1 MTGMAQW
8 PSLDRA
14 SVASLVDE
22 ICGIGNRFVGTAG
35 EAAARSFLLDRF
47 NAAGLQR
54 VRTEPV
60 ELLSYEAVGATCE
73 ILKPFQTLRA
83 VGLQYTAS
91 AQAEGVAIYV
101 GRPSNI
107 DDLTDILA
115 RLPPLN
121 GRIAVMHSYWP
132 WLFAELLVKK
142 GVAGIVVISETPG
155 GTISHLT
162 AQLYPVPTAPS
173 FEGRPL
179 AVPGVTIDRDDGAQ
193 LLTYV
198 ANGVV
203 RLRIEHSARYKPFT
217 SGNVVGEIPGATDEC
232 VVVGAHYDTQLE
244 GVGAQDN
251 ATGLA
256 ALVALADRWAGQ
268 DFRRT
273 LKLVAFCAEEPGM
286 WGATDYCRRHEADL
300 RSTVAMINLDALAW
314 ALPGRRALLADPGIA
329 DYAVAR
335 AAEIG
340 WEIEDLTNASLLR
353 AADLNPFIDAGVPAC
368 WFWRFPPQHP
378 YYHSSG
384 DVPALLDMAAVS
396 EVANVAAYTAYA
408 LLNDEELNLGRAQ
421 GLGAEEEPRGS
432 SDRGDCSGLLDD
444 LDKHLEQLR
453 HRLGTMRVTLR
464 LDVDGRNF
472 PVVGEAV
479 EEGSPSIKHDES
491 VDQRGAATAQ
501 WVIQTRKVLVQSEF
515 SNSQVRPPA
524 ALVDAYGVEAQMLA
538 PIVHNDRVAGWISV
552 HSSTTRD
559 WGAADVAQVEAE
571 ASNISENLPSICQS
585 LQEIRGWKVI
595 LEPTPS

>member
-1 MTGMAQW
+1 MSMVPW
-8 PSLDRA
+8 PSLERA
-14 SVASLVDE
+14 SVASLVNE

-35 EAAARSFLLDRF
+35 EAATRSFLLDRF
-47 NAAGLQR
+47 NSAGLQK
-54 VRTEPV
+54 VRAEPV
-60 ELLSYEAVGATCE
+60 ELLSYEAGGATCE
-73 ILKPFQTLRA
+73 ILKPSRTLRA

-91 AQAEGVAIYV
+91 GQAEGVAIYI
-101 GRPSNI
+101 GRPSSI
-107 DDLTDILA
+107 EDLTDLLT

-132 WLFAELLVKK
+132 WLFAEHLVDR
-142 GVAGIVVISETPG
+142 GVSGIVVISETPG

-162 AQLYPVPTAPS
+162 AQLYPVPSAPS

-193 LLTYV
+193 LLAYV

-203 RLRIEHSARYKPFT
+203 RLRIEHRARYKPFI
-217 SGNVVGEIPGATDEC
+217 SANVVGEIPGNTAEC

-256 ALVALADRWAGQ
+256 ALLALADRWVGQ
-268 DFRRT
+268 NFRRT

-300 RSTVAMINLDALAW
+300 KSTVAMINLDALAW

-335 AAEIG
+335 AAEVG
-340 WEIEDLTNASLLR
+340 WEIEDVTNASLLR

-384 DVPALLDMAAVS
+384 DVPELLDMAAVS
-396 EVANVAAYTAYA
+396 EVANVAAYTAYS
-408 LLNDEELNLGRAQ
+408 LLNDGDLNLGRAQ
-421 GLGAEEEPRGS
+421 GLPTDDLSRGS
-432 SDRGDCSGLLDD
+432 SSRGDQCNLLDN
-444 LDKHLEQLR
+444 LEKQLEQLR

-464 LDVDGRNF
+464 LDVNGRNF
-472 PVVGEAV
+472 PVIGEAV
-479 EEGSPSIKHDES
+479 AEGFPSIKHDES
-491 VDQRGAATAQ
+491 VDQRGASTAQ
-501 WVIQTRKVLVQSEF
+501 WVMRTRKILVQSEF
-515 SNSQVRPPA
+515 ANSPVRPPT
-524 ALVDAYGVEAQMLA
+524 ALIDAYGVKAQMLA
-538 PIVHNDRVAGWISV
+538 PVVHNDHVAGWISV
-552 HSSTTRD
+552 HSSTRRD
-559 WGAADVAQVEAE
+559 WNAADVAELEEEAR
-571 ASNISENLPSICQS
+571 NISRCLPSIR
-585 LQEIRGWKVI
+585 EAVRATPGWTVM
-595 LEPTPS
+595 LEPSS

>member
-1 MTGMAQW
+1 MSMVPW

-14 SVASLVDE
+14 SVASLVNE
-22 ICGIGNRFVGTAG
+22 ICGIGNRFVGTTG
-35 EAAARSFLLDRF
+35 EAATRSFLLDRF
-47 NAAGLQR
+47 NSAGLQQ
-54 VRTEPV
+54 VRAEPV
-60 ELLSYEAVGATCE
+60 ELLSYEAEGATCD
-73 ILKPFQTLRA
+73 ILRPSQAIRA

-91 AQAEGVAIYV
+91 GQAEGVAIYI
-101 GRPSNI
+101 GRPSSI
-107 DDLTDILA
+107 EDLADLLT

-132 WLFAELLVKK
+132 WLFAEHLVDR
-142 GVAGIVVISETPG
+142 GVSGIVVISETPG

-162 AQLYPVPTAPS
+162 AQLYPVPSAPS

-193 LLTYV
+193 LLAYV

-203 RLRIEHSARYKPFT
+203 RLRIEHRARYKPFI
-217 SGNVVGEIPGATDEC
+217 SANVVGEIPGKTAEC

-256 ALVALADRWAGQ
+256 ALLALADRWVGQ
-268 DFRRT
+268 NFRRT

-286 WGATDYCRRHEADL
+286 WGATDYCRRHEAGL
-300 RSTVAMINLDALAW
+300 KSTVAMINLDALAW

-329 DYAVAR
+329 DYAVKR

-340 WEIEDLTNASLLR
+340 WEVEEVTNASLLR

-384 DVPALLDMAAVS
+384 DVPELLDMAAVS
-396 EVANVAAYTAYA
+396 EVANVAAYTTYT
-408 LLNDEELNLGRAQ
+408 LLNDGDLNLGRAQ
-421 GLGAEEEPRGS
+421 GLRSDDLSRGS
-432 SDRGDCSGLLDD
+432 SSRGDQGDLLDN
-444 LDKHLEQLR
+444 LEKRLEQLR

-472 PVVGEAV
+472 PVIGEAV
-479 EEGSPSIKHDES
+479 AEGSPSIKHDES
-491 VDQRGAATAQ
+491 VDQRGASTAQ
-501 WVIQTRKVLVQSEF
+501 WVMRTRKILVQSEF
-515 SNSQVRPPA
+515 TNSQVRPPT
-524 ALVDAYGVEAQMLA
+524 ALIDAYGVEAQMLA
-538 PIVHNDRVAGWISV
+538 PVVHNDHVAGWISI
-552 HSSTTRD
+552 HSSTRRD
-559 WGAADVAQVEAE
+559 WNAADVAQLEAE
-571 ASNISENLPSICQS
+571 ASDVSKNLPSIR
-585 LQEIRGWKVI
+585 EAVRATRGWAVMLK
-595 LEPTPS
+595 SSS